1 MRVRQRNG
9 RWVSSVESI
18 GAASR
23 AQCPGGR
30 SPTESGHYASPACL
44 RNWESTVI
52 NKSILV
58 LEENSVV
65 HGLIASALDVDGL
78 TLHHEFNPAKYVD
91 RARNLKPDLILVSNA
106 DQFNNYSICRQL
118 KTGPGGGTPL
128 VLLANYRDALD
139 AARLRDLQVDGVV
152 RKPFEASDLQEQVSR
167 HLHLPDLVGLEQDHL
182 NSFPKVVDLRSILQD
197 PDQIIG
203 IRDRNSGALRGLKS
217 CLLLFIPPLNPQCDI
232 VDSPVVRLIESQPF
246 IVKGMIDLDG
256 TPPAA

>member
-1 MRVRQRNG
+1 M
-9 RWVSSVESI
+9 
-18 GAASR
+18 
-23 AQCPGGR
+23 
-30 SPTESGHYASPACL
+30 
-44 RNWESTVI
+44 I

-128 VLLANYRDALD
+128 VLLANSRDALD

-167 HLHLPDLVGLEQDHL
+167 HLHLPDLVGAAYEYRQSQSAPGGDVRPPGPVGSAGRGNGHDDEDHRGR
-182 NSFPKVVDLRSILQD
+182 RSHA
-197 PDQIIG
+197 
-203 IRDRNSGALRGLKS
+203 RARGG
-217 CLLLFIPPLNPQCDI
+217 FQRG
-232 VDSPVVRLIESQPF
+232 VER
-246 IVKGMIDLDG
+246 
-256 TPPAA
+256 